1 MKARNYRGLVY
12 GCREIEGK
20 EDRTKEDYALVV
32 GIGLKIGINTDDES
46 RADRTEWTAANK
58 QENVSRIEDG
68 TGQ

>member
-32 GIGLKIGINTDDES
+32 GIGLKIGINIDDES
-46 RADRTEWTAANK
+46 RADRTE
-58 QENVSRIEDG
+58 
-68 TGQ
+68 